1 MQSAQG
7 NKRTTTKDAARGR
20 WHGIMSYYGLT
31 DKQLSGKHSPCPNC
45 NGKDRFRFTD
55 RGSGDY
61 FCSGCSPGDG
71 FDLVMKITGLSF
83 GEVAKEIDD
92 IVGNI
97 KQEKIKMP
105 DTDKAAALLKRI
117 SGELTP
123 IDDNTKAYLKYRGV
137 PACSGMRSHPG
148 LTYYEDGKPAGK
160 YPAMVTRFL
169 TSNGTLSTYHVT
181 YLQDGKKAPVSSP
194 KKIMPVCQPMA
205 GGALRLTPVAEH
217 MGITEGVETALACMD
232 RFVLPVWASSN
243 TAMLEAFET
252 MQGIKSI
259 IVFADNDANF
269 AGQKSA
275 YILAN
280 RLALQGVKVDVLIPP
295 HVGDWN
301 DKINGGSCQLNGGGY
316 ENLDD

>member
-1 MQSAQG
+1 MQSGQG

-20 WHGIMSYYGLT
+20 WYGIMSYYGLT

-71 FDLVMKITGLSF
+71 FDLIMKITGLSF

-117 SGELTP
+117 SGVLTP

-205 GGALRLTPVAEH
+205 GGCINLTPVAEH
-217 MGITEGVETALACMD
+217 IGITEGVESALACMA
-232 RFVLPVWASSN
+232 RFELPVWASSN
-243 TAMLEAFET
+243 TAMLEAFDPPPE
-252 MQGIKSI
+252 IKSLI
-259 IVFADNDANF
+259 IFADYDKNY

-280 RLALQGVKVDVLIPP
+280 RLALQGLSVDVVTPP
-295 HVGDWN
+295 HIGDFC
-301 DKINGGSCQLNGGGY
+301 DEINRG
-316 ENLDD
+316 